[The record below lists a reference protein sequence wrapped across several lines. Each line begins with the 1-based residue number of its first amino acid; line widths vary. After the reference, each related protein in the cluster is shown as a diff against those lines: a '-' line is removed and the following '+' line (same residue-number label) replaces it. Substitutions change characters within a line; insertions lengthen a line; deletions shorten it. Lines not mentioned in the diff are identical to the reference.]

1 MGVDYKMPML
11 PDNWAFLTQG
21 QKDAYFTNKKI
32 EEINKTSGVLEA
44 RGTTPIGGG
53 QFQRLSPISSLSS
66 EAGAT
71 QINTLRNIQTNLT
84 GDPVLMKKQQDERD
98 KAATQAL
105 ADKAKADAE
114 NAKLTATFGTDG
126 TPTKTPEQIKEE
138 NDVATARLLVDDY
151 TLRLTNLDVSTDPVL
166 QSTLAIITGT
176 WNTRIAEMERVNKSR
191 IASIST
197 TGIHLGSSYTGGA
210 SGMFSGIISEEERQG
225 VERVLGLEA
234 QKLAALTQA
243 TIAFR
248 DQKWKEYSRLVTL
261 AENRYHEQ
269 VRELDKLN
277 EATLK
282 ENERR
287 AKEAKETANNNAVLS

>member
-1 MGVDYKMPML
+1 MPIL

-21 QKDAYFTNKKI
+21 QKDAYFAPSSTNQKI

-44 RGTTPIGGG
+44 SGTTPLGGG

-197 TGIHLGSSYTGGA
+197 TGIRLGSRYTGGA
-210 SGMFSGIISEEERQG
+210 EGMMKGIIAEEERQG
-225 VERVLGLEA
+225 VERVVGLEA

-243 TIAFR
+243 T
-248 DQKWKEYSRLVTL
+248 
-261 AENRYHEQ
+261 
-269 VRELDKLN
+269 
-277 EATLK
+277 
-282 ENERR
+282 
-287 AKEAKETANNNAVLS
+287 